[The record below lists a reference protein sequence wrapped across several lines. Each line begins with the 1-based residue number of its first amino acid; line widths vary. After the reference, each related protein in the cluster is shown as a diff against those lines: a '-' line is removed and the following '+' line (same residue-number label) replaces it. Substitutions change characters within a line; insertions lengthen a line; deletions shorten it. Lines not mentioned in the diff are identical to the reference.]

1 LLTCAKRSSRS
12 PRIMKMTETNS
23 TLGNA
28 GQKRMLL
35 LMLLLAMC
43 SGCLTPRLNNTERL
57 INHPQFRSAV
67 IAAPDWTRDAL
78 ETIADLEREIEAE

>member
-1 LLTCAKRSSRS
+1 MRTIK
-12 PRIMKMTETNS
+12 TNS
-23 TLGNA
+23 TPGNA
-28 GQKRMLL
+28 GLKRMLPL
-35 LMLLLAMC
+35 TLLLAMC

>member
-1 LLTCAKRSSRS
+1 
-12 PRIMKMTETNS
+12 
-23 TLGNA
+23 
-28 GQKRMLL
+28 MLL

-78 ETIADLEREIEAE
+78 ETIADLEREIEAGD

>member
-1 LLTCAKRSSRS
+1 MLTYVKRSSRL
-12 PRIMKMTETNS
+12 PKIMKMTGISS

-28 GQKRMLL
+28 GLKRMLL

-43 SGCLTPRLNNTERL
+43 SGCLTPRLNNTDRL

-67 IAAPDWTRDAL
+67 LAAPDWTRDAL